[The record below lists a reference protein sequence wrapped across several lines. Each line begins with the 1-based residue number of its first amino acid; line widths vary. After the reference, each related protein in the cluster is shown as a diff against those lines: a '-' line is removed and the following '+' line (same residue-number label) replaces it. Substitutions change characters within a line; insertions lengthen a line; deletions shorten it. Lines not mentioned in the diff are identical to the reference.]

1 LQKQNK
7 ENHQPKK
14 RNKMNLIPTNN
25 TGLAQYN
32 QGLGF
37 LGIKLGKWLKK
48 GMMYVGGIIESAIR
62 TYVPFFGDDLGK
74 GFIKV
79 VQKWANAVEQYV
91 DNTGL
96 NGQADG
102 EVTPYEAL
110 ILDEWLQYQFAPF
123 VEKLVKDI
131 ALAMGLPSNTAKIV
145 ALNAVLNKINA
156 VNDHYAVNDNAELSQ
171 NAIEQKQYLIFTS
184 FQPIVEAVKLSVESL
199 NIDVSIVPVSF
210 SLTSYD
216 YTPLFTSSIVTTVKG
231 DNFKINSGT
240 IKFLPS
246 PGGTFE
252 SIDFTKWNTKKP
264 PVIDLTKN
272 TGVVPPVTTPT
283 TTVPVVTK
291 PPIKVPVTN
300 PTVPEVIPP
309 VTPPVTSPIT
319 PGNNTGSSTKEETT
333 NFSPKTEKKTN
344 TVYYWLGAALIA
356 GAILVKSKEKDS
368 KGKKADPKPKTTTGR
383 KPAKK

>member
-1 LQKQNK
+1 
-7 ENHQPKK
+7 
-14 RNKMNLIPTNN
+14 MNLIPTNN

-48 GMMYVGGIIESAIR
+48 GLDYAVKIVGNAIK
-62 TYVPFFGDDLGK
+62 TYVPIIGEELGNK
-74 GFIKV
+74 WIKMA
-79 VQKWANAVEQYV
+79 QAWTASLEQYV
-91 DNTGL
+91 DGL
-96 NGQADG
+96 NGPSDG
-102 EVTPYEAL
+102 EITPYEAA
-110 ILDEWLQYQFAPF
+110 ILDDWLFYYFTPF
-123 VEKLVKDI
+123 LQSLVKSVTV
-131 ALAMGLPSNTAKIV
+131 AMELPSNSAKVV
-145 ALNAVLNKINA
+145 ALNGVLNKINA
-156 VNDHYAVNDNAELSQ
+156 VQDHYAVTDNEELSQ
-171 NAIEQKQYLIFTS
+171 NAKEQRQYLIYSS

-199 NIDVSIVPVSF
+199 NINVSIVPVSF

-231 DNFKINSGT
+231 DNFKINTGT
-240 IKFLPS
+240 IKVLPT
-246 PGGTFE
+246 PGAFE
-252 SIDFTKWNTKKP
+252 SVDFTKWNTKKP

-272 TGVVPPVTTPT
+272 TGVVPPVTKPT
-283 TTVPVVTK
+283 TTLPVVT

-319 PGNNTGSSTKEETT
+319 PGSNTGSSTKEETT

-356 GAILVKSKEKDS
+356 GAILVKSNKDS

-383 KPAKK
+383 KPAKKK